1 MNYRETIDWLEK
13 IPTSF
18 DSNYNNYELKLNSI
32 KSFLDF
38 LENPQDNLKIIHVG
52 GTNGKGS
59 TCHIISS
66 ILQEHGF
73 STGIFSSPHIYD
85 FKERIKINSNYIDE
99 NFIVD
104 FVNDNYEYILKSDLS
119 FFEISFAISLC
130 YFRLKKPEYSIIE
143 VGLGG
148 RLDATNIIK
157 PLISIITN
165 IGFDHKKFLGNNL
178 VDIAKEKA
186 GIIKNGVPVVIGESN
201 TILNNIFES
210 TALRNNSK
218 IYYANKTNKIYETDL
233 NGSYQ
238 NKNINTAVLA
248 INNIFSFKINEAK
261 TLNGIKNVKK
271 NTNLIGRWQTIKN
284 DPKIIF
290 DIAHNVNSLELIFKE
305 LESIKSE
312 IKVVFGTLDKIDQLK
327 CLEIFPK
334 TIKYYLCS
342 PKTKRAMQVSKL
354 SQKADKLKINYKSF
368 NSVKSAY
375 NNAVMDSSSDD
386 VIVVTGST
394 YLFSEINLNNII

>member
-13 IPTSF
+13 IPISF

-201 TILNNIFES
+201 IVLNNIFES

-233 NGSYQ
+233 NGLYQ

-354 SQKADKLKINYKSF
+354 SQKADKLNINYKSF

-375 NNAVMDSSSDD
+375 HNAVMDSSGDD

-394 YLFSEINLNNII
+394 YLFSEIKP

>member
-73 STGIFSSPHIYD
+73 STGIFSSPHLYD

-201 TILNNIFES
+201 TVLNNIFES

-290 DIAHNVNSLELIFKE
+290 DIAHNINSLELIFKE

-394 YLFSEINLNNII
+394 YLFSEIKP

>member
-73 STGIFSSPHIYD
+73 STGIFSSPHLYD

-201 TILNNIFES
+201 TVLNNIFES

-248 INNIFSFKINEAK
+248 VNNIFSYEINEAK

-394 YLFSEINLNNII
+394 YLFSEIKP

>member
-38 LENPQDNLKIIHVG
+38 LGNPQDNLKIIHVG

-178 VDIAKEKA
+178 EDIAKEKA

-201 TILNNIFES
+201 TVLNNIFES

-238 NKNINTAVLA
+238 NKNINTALSA

-284 DPKIIF
+284 NPKIIF

-354 SQKADKLKINYKSF
+354 SQKADILKINYKSF
-368 NSVKSAY
+368 KSVKSAY
-375 NNAVMDSSSDD
+375 NNAVMDSSDDD

-394 YLFSEINLNNII
+394 YLFSEIKP

>member
-201 TILNNIFES
+201 TVLNNIFES

-218 IYYANKTNKIYETDL
+218 IYYANKRNKIYETDL

-375 NNAVMDSSSDD
+375 NNAVMDSSNDD

-394 YLFSEINLNNII
+394 YLFSEIKA

>member
-1 MNYRETIDWLEK
+1 MNYKETIDWLEK

-18 DSNYNNYELKLNSI
+18 DSNYNNYELKLDSI

-178 VDIAKEKA
+178 LDIAKEKA

-201 TILNNIFES
+201 TVLNNIFES

-375 NNAVMDSSSDD
+375 YNAVMDSSSDD

-394 YLFSEINLNNII
+394 YLFSEIKP

>member
-1 MNYRETIDWLEK
+1 MNYRETIDWLEN

-201 TILNNIFES
+201 TVLNNIFES

-284 DPKIIF
+284 NPKIIF

-375 NNAVMDSSSDD
+375 NNAVMDSSNDD

-394 YLFSEINLNNII
+394 YLFSEIKP

>member
-38 LENPQDNLKIIHVG
+38 LGNPQDNLKTVHVG

-201 TILNNIFES
+201 TVLNNIFES

-218 IYYANKTNKIYETDL
+218 IYYANKRNKIYETDL

-248 INNIFSFKINEAK
+248 VNNIFSYEINEAK

-394 YLFSEINLNNII
+394 YLFSEIKP

>member
-1 MNYRETIDWLEK
+1 MNYKETIDWLEK

-18 DSNYNNYELKLNSI
+18 DSNYDNYELKLNSI

-201 TILNNIFES
+201 TVLNNIFES

-284 DPKIIF
+284 NPKIIF

-375 NNAVMDSSSDD
+375 NNAVMDSSNDD

-394 YLFSEINLNNII
+394 YLFSEIKP

>member
-1 MNYRETIDWLEK
+1 MNYRETIDWLEN

-38 LENPQDNLKIIHVG
+38 LGNPQDNLKIIHVG

-73 STGIFSSPHIYD
+73 STGIFSSPHLYD

-104 FVNDNYEYILKSDLS
+104 FVNDNYEYILKSGLS

-130 YFRLKKPEYSIIE
+130 YFKLKKPEYSIIE

-178 VDIAKEKA
+178 LDIAKEKA
-186 GIIKNGVPVVIGESN
+186 GIIKNGVPVIIGESN
-201 TILNNIFES
+201 NLLNNIFES

-233 NGSYQ
+233 NGLYQ
-238 NKNINTAVLA
+238 NKNINTAITAL
-248 INNIFSFKINEAK
+248 NNISSFKINEAK
-261 TLNGIKNVKK
+261 KLNGIKNVYK

-284 DPKIIF
+284 NPKIIF
-290 DIAHNVNSLELIFKE
+290 DIAHNINSLELIFNE
-305 LESIKSE
+305 LDCIKSN

-342 PKTKRAMQVSKL
+342 PKTKRAMQLSKL
-354 SQKADKLKINYKSF
+354 SKKADKLKINYKSF
-368 NSVKSAY
+368 KSVKSAY
-375 NNAVMDSSSDD
+375 KNAIMDSSDDD

-394 YLFSEINLNNII
+394 YLFSEIKV

>member
-73 STGIFSSPHIYD
+73 STGIFSSPHLYD

-201 TILNNIFES
+201 TVLNNIFES

-284 DPKIIF
+284 NPKIIF

-375 NNAVMDSSSDD
+375 NNAVMDSSDDD

-394 YLFSEINLNNII
+394 YLFSEIKP

>member
-38 LENPQDNLKIIHVG
+38 LGNPQDNLKTVHVG

-201 TILNNIFES
+201 TVLNNIFES

-394 YLFSEINLNNII
+394 YLFSEIKP

>member
-201 TILNNIFES
+201 TVLNNIFES

-218 IYYANKTNKIYETDL
+218 IYYANKRNKIYETDL

-284 DPKIIF
+284 NPKIIF

-375 NNAVMDSSSDD
+375 NNAVMDSSDDD

-394 YLFSEINLNNII
+394 YLFSEIKP

>member
-1 MNYRETIDWLEK
+1 MNYKETIDWLEK

-18 DSNYNNYELKLNSI
+18 DSNYDNYELKLNSI

-38 LENPQDNLKIIHVG
+38 LGNPQDKLKTIHVG

-73 STGIFSSPHIYD
+73 STGIFSSPHLYD

-201 TILNNIFES
+201 TVLNNIFES

-261 TLNGIKNVKK
+261 TLKGIKNVKK

-284 DPKIIF
+284 NPKIIF

-354 SQKADKLKINYKSF
+354 CQKADKLKINYKSF

-375 NNAVMDSSSDD
+375 NKAVMDSSDDD

-394 YLFSEINLNNII
+394 YLFSEIKP

>member
-1 MNYRETIDWLEK
+1 MNYKETIDWLEK

-85 FKERIKINSNYIDE
+85 FKERIKINSSYIDE

-201 TILNNIFES
+201 TVLNNIFES

-394 YLFSEINLNNII
+394 YLFSEIKP

>member
-1 MNYRETIDWLEK
+1 MNYSETIDWLEN

-38 LENPQDNLKIIHVG
+38 LGNPQDNLKTIHVG

-73 STGIFSSPHIYD
+73 STGIFSSPHLYD

-104 FVNDNYEYILKSDLS
+104 FINDNYEYILKSDLS

-165 IGFDHKKFLGNNL
+165 IGYDHKKFLGDNL

-186 GIIKNGVPVVIGESN
+186 GIIKTQTPIIVGESN
-201 TILNNIFES
+201 NIINKVFEGIAS
-210 TALRNNSK
+210 KLNSK
-218 IYYANKTNKIYETDL
+218 LYYANQRKQKYKSDL
-233 NGSYQ
+233 KGLYQ
-238 NKNINTAVLA
+238 SKNINTAIEA
-248 INNIFSFKINEAK
+248 IQKINSLEINEEK
-261 TLNGIKNVKK
+261 LLKGIKNVSI
-271 NTNLIGRWQTIKN
+271 NTKLIGRWQIIKKN
-284 DPKIIF
+284 PNIIF
-290 DIAHNVNSLELIFKE
+290 DVAHNLNSLKLIFEQLKN
-305 LESIKSE
+305 IDGE
-312 IKVVFGTLDKIDQLK
+312 IRVVFGTLNKRHQLK

-334 TIKYYLCS
+334 SYKYYLCS
-342 PKTKRAMQVSKL
+342 PNVKRALSINILRNHSNKL
-354 SQKADKLKINYKSF
+354 GLKNQSFDTVKQAFDKALK
-368 NSVKSAY
+368 
-375 NNAVMDSSSDD
+375 DSSQNDT
-386 VIVVTGST
+386 IIVTGSFFVISD
-394 YLFSEINLNNII
+394 LKNNFF

>member
-1 MNYRETIDWLEK
+1 MNYKETIDWLEK

-18 DSNYNNYELKLNSI
+18 DSNYDNYELKLNSI

-201 TILNNIFES
+201 TVLNNIFES

-248 INNIFSFKINEAK
+248 VNNIFSFEINEAK

-394 YLFSEINLNNII
+394 YLFSEIKP

>member
-201 TILNNIFES
+201 TVLNNIFES

-233 NGSYQ
+233 NGLYQ

-284 DPKIIF
+284 NPKIIF

-375 NNAVMDSSSDD
+375 NNAVMDSSNDD

-394 YLFSEINLNNII
+394 YLFSEIKP

>member
-201 TILNNIFES
+201 NVLNNIFES

-284 DPKIIF
+284 NPKIIF

-394 YLFSEINLNNII
+394 YLFSEIKP

>member
-1 MNYRETIDWLEK
+1 MNYKETIDWLEK

-201 TILNNIFES
+201 TVLNNIFES

-218 IYYANKTNKIYETDL
+218 IYYANKTNKIYKTDL

-394 YLFSEINLNNII
+394 YLFSEIKP

>member
-38 LENPQDNLKIIHVG
+38 LGNPQDNLKTIHVG

-178 VDIAKEKA
+178 EDIAKEKA

-201 TILNNIFES
+201 TVLNNIFES

-238 NKNINTAVLA
+238 NKNINTALSA

-284 DPKIIF
+284 NPKIIF

-354 SQKADKLKINYKSF
+354 SQKADILKINYKSF
-368 NSVKSAY
+368 KSVKSAY
-375 NNAVMDSSSDD
+375 NNAVMDSSDDD

-394 YLFSEINLNNII
+394 YLFSEIKP

>member
-1 MNYRETIDWLEK
+1 MNYRETIDWLEN

-38 LENPQDNLKIIHVG
+38 LGNPQDNLKIIHVG

-201 TILNNIFES
+201 TVLNNIFES

-218 IYYANKTNKIYETDL
+218 IYYANKRNKIYETDL

-284 DPKIIF
+284 NPKIIF

-375 NNAVMDSSSDD
+375 NNAVMDSSNDD

-394 YLFSEINLNNII
+394 YLFSEIKP

>member
-38 LENPQDNLKIIHVG
+38 LGNPQDNLKIIHVG

-201 TILNNIFES
+201 TVLNNIFES

-394 YLFSEINLNNII
+394 YLFSEIKP

>member
-13 IPTSF
+13 IPISF

-73 STGIFSSPHIYD
+73 TVGVFSSPHIYD

-104 FVNDNYEYILKSDLS
+104 FVKDNYEYILKSDLS

-130 YFRLKKPEYSIIE
+130 YFRLKKPDYSIIE

-148 RLDATNIIK
+148 RLDATNVIK

-201 TILNNIFES
+201 TVLNNIFES

-218 IYYANKTNKIYETDL
+218 IYYANKRNKIYETDL

-284 DPKIIF
+284 NPKIIF

-312 IKVVFGTLDKIDQLK
+312 VKVVFGTLDKIDQLK

-342 PKTKRAMQVSKL
+342 PKTKRAMHVSKL
-354 SQKADKLKINYKSF
+354 SKKADKLEINYKSF
-368 NSVKSAY
+368 SSVKSAY
-375 NNAVMDSSSDD
+375 NNAVMDSSDDD

-394 YLFSEINLNNII
+394 YLFSEIKP

>member
-201 TILNNIFES
+201 TVLNNIFES

-375 NNAVMDSSSDD
+375 NNAVMDSSSVD

-394 YLFSEINLNNII
+394 YLFSEIKL

>member
-85 FKERIKINSNYIDE
+85 FKERIKINSSYIDE

-186 GIIKNGVPVVIGESN
+186 GIIKNGVPVIIGESN
-201 TILNNIFES
+201 TVLNNIFES

-284 DPKIIF
+284 DPKIIY

-394 YLFSEINLNNII
+394 YLFSEIKP

>member
-1 MNYRETIDWLEK
+1 MNYRETIDWLEN

-38 LENPQDNLKIIHVG
+38 LENPQDNLKTVHVG

-201 TILNNIFES
+201 TVLNNIFES

-375 NNAVMDSSSDD
+375 NNAVMDSSNDD

-394 YLFSEINLNNII
+394 YLFSEIKP

>member
-73 STGIFSSPHIYD
+73 STGIFSSPHVYD

-201 TILNNIFES
+201 TVLNNIFES

-271 NTNLIGRWQTIKN
+271 NTNLIGRWQIIKN

-375 NNAVMDSSSDD
+375 NNAVMDSSNDD

-394 YLFSEINLNNII
+394 YLFSEIKP

>member
-1 MNYRETIDWLEK
+1 MNYKETIDWLEK

-38 LENPQDNLKIIHVG
+38 LENPQDNLKFIHVG

-178 VDIAKEKA
+178 EDIAKEKA

-201 TILNNIFES
+201 TVLNNIFES

-375 NNAVMDSSSDD
+375 YNAVMDSSSDD

-394 YLFSEINLNNII
+394 YLFSEIKP

>member
-1 MNYRETIDWLEK
+1 MNYKETIDWLEK

-18 DSNYNNYELKLNSI
+18 DSNYDNYELKLNSI

-201 TILNNIFES
+201 TVLNNIFES

-312 IKVVFGTLDKIDQLK
+312 IKVVFGTLDKVDQLK

-354 SQKADKLKINYKSF
+354 SKKADKLKINYKSF

-394 YLFSEINLNNII
+394 YLFSEIKP

>member
-1 MNYRETIDWLEK
+1 MNYKETIDWLEN

-201 TILNNIFES
+201 TVLNLS
-210 TALRNNSK
+210 
-218 IYYANKTNKIYETDL
+218 
-233 NGSYQ
+233 
-238 NKNINTAVLA
+238 
-248 INNIFSFKINEAK
+248 
-261 TLNGIKNVKK
+261 
-271 NTNLIGRWQTIKN
+271 LIHI
-284 DPKIIF
+284 
-290 DIAHNVNSLELIFKE
+290 
-305 LESIKSE
+305 
-312 IKVVFGTLDKIDQLK
+312 
-327 CLEIFPK
+327 
-334 TIKYYLCS
+334 
-342 PKTKRAMQVSKL
+342 
-354 SQKADKLKINYKSF
+354 
-368 NSVKSAY
+368 
-375 NNAVMDSSSDD
+375 
-386 VIVVTGST
+386 
-394 YLFSEINLNNII
+394 

>member
-1 MNYRETIDWLEK
+1 MNYKETIDWLEN

-18 DSNYNNYELKLNSI
+18 DSNYDNYELKLNSI

-73 STGIFSSPHIYD
+73 TVGVFSSPHIYD

-104 FVNDNYEYILKSDLS
+104 FVKDNHEYILKSDLS

-130 YFRLKKPEYSIIE
+130 YFRLNKSDYSIIE

-148 RLDATNIIK
+148 RLDATNVIK

-186 GIIKNGVPVVIGESN
+186 GIIKNGVPVVVGETN
-201 TILNNIFES
+201 NLLNNIFES

-248 INNIFSFKINEAK
+248 INNILSFKINEAK

-284 DPKIIF
+284 NPKIIF

-342 PKTKRAMQVSKL
+342 PKTKRAMHVSKL
-354 SQKADKLKINYKSF
+354 SQKADKLEINYKSF
-368 NSVKSAY
+368 SSVKSAY
-375 NNAVMDSSSDD
+375 NNAVMDSSDDD
-386 VIVVTGST
+386 VIIVTGST
-394 YLFSEINLNNII
+394 YLFSEIKP

>member
-1 MNYRETIDWLEK
+1 MNYKETIDWLEK

-18 DSNYNNYELKLNSI
+18 DSNYDNYELKLNSI

-130 YFRLKKPEYSIIE
+130 YFRLKKPKYSIIE

-201 TILNNIFES
+201 TVLNNIFES

-290 DIAHNVNSLELIFKE
+290 DIAHNINSLELIFKE

-394 YLFSEINLNNII
+394 YLFSEIKP

>member
-85 FKERIKINSNYIDE
+85 FKERIKINSSYIDE

-178 VDIAKEKA
+178 LDIAKEKA

-201 TILNNIFES
+201 TVLNNIFES

-248 INNIFSFKINEAK
+248 VNNIFSFEINEAK

-394 YLFSEINLNNII
+394 YLFSEIKP